1 MGKQAMGTYSR
12 EHGKRLD
19 RTAYVACYPTRPL
32 VDTRMAGILGL
43 HEMPSGTQAMV
54 AILSYS
60 GYNVEDSVLI
70 NQGSID
76 RGMFQTVVL
85 HTERDEDSNTHGE
98 EEIRCKPDKSRTQGI
113 KFGNYNKVD
122 SKGIIGENERLEQ
135 GDIMMA
141 KVSTIKEN
149 RNDPS
154 KVVKYRDESVIFRSG
169 ENCYVDKT
177 MQGRNGDGYKFVK
190 VRYRET
196 RSVSIGDKFCT
207 RSAQKGTV
215 GNILPEVDMPYN
227 MDGVRPD
234 IILNPH
240 AIPSRMTIAQLKET
254 ILGKVLLEMGM
265 FGDGTPF
272 GELSVEDIR
281 QKLISLGQESNG
293 NELMYNGM
301 TGEQLETSVFFGPVL
316 YQRLKHMVKD
326 KAHSRSCGPMVNL
339 TRQPA
344 EGRSRAGGLRIGE
357 MERDGIA
364 SHGATRFA
372 KERMYDSSDAYSVS
386 VCNQCG
392 MYTAYN
398 EKYNLHSCLLCDNKV
413 DFSVVNI
420 PYAFKLMTQEL
431 QCCNITHRIIT
442 DKGTGMA

>member
-1 MGKQAMGTYSR
+1 MS
-12 EHGKRLD
+12 
-19 RTAYVACYPTRPL
+19 
-32 VDTRMAGILGL
+32 GILGL
-43 HEMPSGTQAMV
+43 DEMPSGTQAMV
-54 AILSYS
+54 AILSYD

-76 RGMFQTVVL
+76 RGMFQTVVT

-122 SKGIIGENERLEQ
+122 AKGMIGENERLDP
-135 GDIMMA
+135 GDIIMA
-141 KVSTIKEN
+141 KISTIKEN

-177 MQGRNGDGYKFVK
+177 MSGRNGDGYRFCKVK
-190 VRYRET
+190 YRET
-196 RSVSIGDKFCT
+196 RSVNIGDKFCT

-215 GNILPEVDMPYN
+215 GNIIPEQNMPYN
-227 MDGVRPD
+227 MDGMRPD

-240 AIPSRMTIAQLKET
+240 AIPSRMTIAQLKESL
-254 ILGKVLLEMGM
+254 LGKCLLELGC
-265 FGDGTPF
+265 FGDATAF

-281 QKLISLGQESNG
+281 EKLISLGQESNG
-293 NELMYNGM
+293 NEIMYNGM
-301 TGEQLETSVFFGPVL
+301 TGQQLETSVFFGPVL
-316 YQRLKHMVKD
+316 YQRLKHMVAD
-326 KAHSRSCGPMVNL
+326 KCHSRACGVMVNL

-364 SHGATRFA
+364 SHGMTRFCR
-372 KERMYDSSDAYSVS
+372 ERLYDSSDAFSAWI
-386 VCNQCG
+386 CNSCG
-392 MYTAYN
+392 SYVAYN
-398 EKYNLHSCLLCDNKV
+398 EKFNVRSCRFCENKV
-413 DFSVVNI
+413 DFSYVQI

-431 QCCNITHRIIT
+431 QSCNIAPRIIT
-442 DKGTGMA
+442 DKGTEMV